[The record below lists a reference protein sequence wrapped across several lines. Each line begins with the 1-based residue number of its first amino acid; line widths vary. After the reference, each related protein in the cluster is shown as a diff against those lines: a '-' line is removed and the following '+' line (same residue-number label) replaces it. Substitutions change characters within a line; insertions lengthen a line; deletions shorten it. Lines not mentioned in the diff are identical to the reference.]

1 MGIRDFLFN
10 TEVDDALALNQG
22 QRVRNTEQAIGPVTQ
37 DGSKY
42 GLKLR
47 RRSYLE

>member
-10 TEVDDALALNQG
+10 TEVDDALAFTQG

-37 DGSKY
+37 DQY
-42 GLKLR
+42 QALR
-47 RRSYLE
+47 RAVGAYSKP